1 MVDEVSHENGNIF
14 LFGLFTVLILPTL
27 LALAIVGITNICDY
41 IGDVHRISPTVL
53 MTIFMFFIYKKL
65 LKTE

>member
-1 MVDEVSHENGNIF
+1 MVDEVSHENVNIA
-14 LFGLFTVLILPTL
+14 LFAIFTVVILPTL
-27 LALAIVGITNICDY
+27 FALAIVGITNICDY
-41 IGDVHRISPTVL
+41 IGDVHRILPTVI